1 MKKQVRY
8 NDRIANEIVRA
19 ISTSAKG
26 IKRLCKE
33 NSHWPSHVAIYNWC
47 FENEEFLSRYARAKA
62 FQAEWLVE
70 EALEIAYDG
79 SGDTYIDEKGNQR
92 LDNEWVQR
100 SRLKVDTIKWVA
112 SKLAP
117 KLYGTSN
124 IKQNEQDQESLI
136 EKVIDKL

>member
-1 MKKQVRY
+1 MKKSVRY
-8 NDRIANEIVRA
+8 NDKIANEIVRA
-19 ISTSAKG
+19 ISTSTKG
-26 IKRLCKE
+26 IKRLCRE
-33 NSHWPSHVAIYNWC
+33 NAHWPSSTAIYNWC
-47 FENEEFLSRYARAKA
+47 FENEEFLVRYARAKA

-70 EALEIAYDG
+70 EALEIAYDA
-79 SGDTYIDEKGNQR
+79 SEDTYKDEKGNER

-100 SRLKVDTIKWVA
+100 SKLKVETIKWVA

-124 IKQNEQDQESLI
+124 IKQNEKDQESLI